1 MRDKKPSLPPPRL
14 LPMSIS
20 ALLLALA
27 CLLFTPLSAA
37 ACGGLFSADVYTEQS
52 AERLIF
58 AVDPG
63 QVTLYE
69 QIRYTGSPKE
79 FAWVLPVPA
88 VPHVDT
94 APASLFQDLDQQT
107 APTFSRSEAPGCNG
121 GVGAAPPQSANS
133 VNVYSGGTV
142 GPYSYNVIGS
152 SDPHALTQWLTG
164 HHYKIPAESQ
174 TEMQPYIAAHMLF
187 LAMRLQGTAGVQD
200 MTPVKITYASHQPAI
215 TLPLR
220 MATPMSNE
228 PLQVLVWIFASGRYV
243 PQNYQSLQL
252 DYDQLNKTTYPD
264 LVNQAVSKVNG
275 HGFVTED
282 AQPTSN
288 LFATTPEEAALKA
301 HYSYLT
307 RLYTSINPSQITLD
321 PAFVAQSGLP
331 NVSSEHAINN
341 PASSQAPFCPPPL
354 LTIGG
359 VLLGGIVVI
368 VLGITLVATLRKR
381 KSRLS

>member
-1 MRDKKPSLPPPRL
+1 MRDEKPFLRLPRVL
-14 LPMSIS
+14 HISIY
-20 ALLLALA
+20 ALLLALV
-27 CLLFTPLSAA
+27 CMLLTPLSAA
-37 ACGGLFSADVYTEQS
+37 ACGGLFSADAYTEQS

-69 QIRYTGSPKE
+69 QIRYTGSPDD

-88 VPHVDT
+88 VPTVAT
-94 APASLFQDLDQQT
+94 APASLFQDLDEQT
-107 APTFSRSEAPGCNG
+107 APLFSMAEAPSCG
-121 GVGAAPPQSANS
+121 GGAGAAPPQRSSS

-152 SDPHALTQWLTG
+152 TNPQALTQWLTG

-174 TEMQPYIAAHMLF
+174 AEMQPYIAGHMLF
-187 LAMRLQGTAGVQD
+187 LAMRLQGNAGVQD
-200 MTPVKITYASHQPAI
+200 MTPVKITYASPQSTI
-215 TLPLR
+215 SIPLR
-220 MATPMSNE
+220 MATPMGKE

-243 PQNYQSLQL
+243 PQNYQSVQL
-252 DYDQLNKTTYPD
+252 DYNQLNSTNYPN

-275 HGFVTED
+275 HGFVTEY

-288 LFATTPEEAALKA
+288 LFANTPEEAALKQ

-321 PAFVAQSGLP
+321 PAFVAQTGLP
-331 NVSSEHAINN
+331 NVTAEHAVNN
-341 PASSQAPFCPPPL
+341 PASSQPLSCPPSTL
-354 LTIGG
+354 VVGG
-359 VLLGGIVVI
+359 ALLGGILVI
-368 VLGITLVATLRKR
+368 ALGILLFIRRRRT
-381 KSRLS
+381 RLG